1 MCPLVA
7 LYQTGPTLPTQGL
20 GATRDWHHGLLARI
34 ASRAAA
40 ATFGGW
46 TDSVDTASPPT
57 MTKWISTATAA
68 SVVACAW
75 LCSATLQAQP
85 PEHFAP
91 SRPET
96 LSWGWY
102 PVDKPPVL
110 TIESGDTVRIDTLS
124 HAGSAQREHP
134 ATLLR
139 DLGVAPEHILPDV
152 IDFWA
157 SRDGRPREGR
167 SGHVI
172 TGPIAIT
179 GARPGDML
187 EVQILE
193 LTTRAPFGINN
204 TGSRA
209 GVFGSG
215 YPGSRPD
222 DALRDIET
230 TRHVIHTG
238 MVDGREVA
246 LFSDDIHVP
255 LAPFMGIMAVAPVPV
270 LGQPGVDI
278 PGVQASRPPGDF
290 GGNMDVKELTVGST
304 LFLPVLHQ
312 EALFYVGDPHS
323 AQGDGEVS
331 GTAIEQSLA
340 GRFRF
345 ILHKNTPIAGPRAE
359 NETHYI
365 MMGIDL
371 DLDRALQKAVD
382 AVVAFLVAEKGLTPT
397 KAVSLASIA
406 VDFHIAEAVDFTQLV
421 TGKIPKSIFR

>member
-1 MCPLVA
+1 M
-7 LYQTGPTLPTQGL
+7 
-20 GATRDWHHGLLARI
+20 
-34 ASRAAA
+34 
-40 ATFGGW
+40 
-46 TDSVDTASPPT
+46 
-57 MTKWISTATAA
+57 A
-68 SVVACAW
+68 SVINMSRRCVLVQVAVTGTLM
-75 LCSATLQAQP
+75 LCGSAVAQP
-85 PEHFAP
+85 ADHYVP
-91 SRPET
+91 SRPEM
-96 LSWGWY
+96 LSWGWF
-102 PVDKPPVL
+102 PLDKPPLL
-110 TIESGDTVRIDTLS
+110 TIASGDTVRVDTLS
-124 HAGSAQREHP
+124 HTGSTQREHP

-139 DLGVAPEHILPDV
+139 DLGVAPEDILPDV

-179 GARPGDML
+179 GAEPGDVL
-187 EVQILE
+187 EIQILE

-204 TGSRA
+204 TGSSA

-215 YPGSRPD
+215 YPGSRPS
-222 DALRDIET
+222 DAVRDEIET

-255 LAPFMGIMAVAPVPV
+255 LAPFMGIMAVAPTPV
-270 LGQPGVDI
+270 LGEPGVDI
-278 PGVQASRPPGDF
+278 PGVQSSRPPGAF

-304 LFLPVLHQ
+304 LYLPVLHP

-331 GTAIEQSLA
+331 GTAIEQSLS

-345 ILHKNTPIAGPRAE
+345 VLHTDRSISGPRAE
-359 NETHYI
+359 NDTHYI

-382 AVVAFLVAEKGLTPT
+382 EVVAFLVAEKGLTPT

-406 VDFHIAEAVDFTQLV
+406 VDFHVAEAVDFTQLV
-421 TGKIPKSIFR
+421 TGKIPKQIFR

>member
-1 MCPLVA
+1 M
-7 LYQTGPTLPTQGL
+7 
-20 GATRDWHHGLLARI
+20 
-34 ASRAAA
+34 
-40 ATFGGW
+40 
-46 TDSVDTASPPT
+46 
-57 MTKWISTATAA
+57 A
-68 SVVACAW
+68 SVINMSRRCVLVKVAVTGTLM
-75 LCSATLQAQP
+75 LCGSAVAQP
-85 PEHFAP
+85 ADHYVP
-91 SRPET
+91 SRPEM
-96 LSWGWY
+96 LSWGWF
-102 PVDKPPVL
+102 PLDKPPLL
-110 TIESGDTVRIDTLS
+110 TIASGDTVRVDTLS
-124 HAGSAQREHP
+124 HAGSTQREHP

-139 DLGVAPEHILPDV
+139 DLGVAPEDILPDV

-172 TGPIAIT
+172 TGPIAIA
-179 GARPGDML
+179 GAEPGDVL
-187 EVQILE
+187 EIQILE

-204 TGSRA
+204 TGSSA

-215 YPGSRPD
+215 YPGSRPS
-222 DALRDIET
+222 DAVRDEIET

-255 LAPFMGIMAVAPVPV
+255 LAPFMGIMAVAPTPV
-270 LGQPGVDI
+270 LGEPGVDI
-278 PGVQASRPPGDF
+278 PGVQSSRPPGAF

-304 LFLPVLHQ
+304 LYLPVLHP

-331 GTAIEQSLA
+331 GTAIEQSLS

-345 ILHKNTPIAGPRAE
+345 VLHTDRSISGPRAE
-359 NETHYI
+359 NDTHYI

-382 AVVAFLVAEKGLTPT
+382 EVVAFLVAEKGLTPT

-406 VDFHIAEAVDFTQLV
+406 VDFHVAEAVDFTQLV
-421 TGKIPKSIFR
+421 TGKIPKQIFR

>member
-1 MCPLVA
+1 M
-7 LYQTGPTLPTQGL
+7 
-20 GATRDWHHGLLARI
+20 
-34 ASRAAA
+34 
-40 ATFGGW
+40 
-46 TDSVDTASPPT
+46 
-57 MTKWISTATAA
+57 A
-68 SVVACAW
+68 SVIRMSRRLVLATVAVASASM
-75 LCSATLQAQP
+75 LCGTALAQP
-85 PEHFAP
+85 ADHYVP
-91 SRPET
+91 SHPET
-96 LSWGWY
+96 LSWGWF
-102 PVDKPPVL
+102 PLDKPPVL
-110 TIESGDTVRIDTLS
+110 TIASGDTVRVDTLS
-124 HAGSAQREHP
+124 HAGSTQREHP

-139 DLGVAPEHILPDV
+139 DLGVAPEDILPDV

-179 GARPGDML
+179 GAEPGDML
-187 EVQILE
+187 EIQILE

-204 TGSRA
+204 TGSVA

-215 YPGSRPD
+215 YPGSRPN
-222 DALRDIET
+222 DAVRDEVET

-255 LAPFMGIMAVAPVPV
+255 LAPFMGIMAVAPTPV
-270 LGQPGVDI
+270 LGEPGVDI
-278 PGVQASRPPGDF
+278 PGVQSSRPPGAF

-304 LFLPVLHQ
+304 LYLPVLHP

-331 GTAIEQSLA
+331 GTAIEQSLS

-345 ILHKNTPIAGPRAE
+345 VLHTDRSISGPRAE
-359 NETHYI
+359 NDTHYI

-382 AVVAFLVAEKGLTPT
+382 EVVAFLVAEKGLTPT

-406 VDFHIAEAVDFTQLV
+406 VDFHVAEAVDFTQLV
-421 TGKIPKSIFR
+421 TGKIPKHIFR

>member
-1 MCPLVA
+1 M
-7 LYQTGPTLPTQGL
+7 
-20 GATRDWHHGLLARI
+20 
-34 ASRAAA
+34 
-40 ATFGGW
+40 
-46 TDSVDTASPPT
+46 
-57 MTKWISTATAA
+57 A
-68 SVVACAW
+68 SVINMSRRCVLVKVAVTGTLM
-75 LCSATLQAQP
+75 LCGSAVAQP
-85 PEHFAP
+85 ADHYVP
-91 SRPET
+91 SRPEM
-96 LSWGWY
+96 LSWGWF
-102 PVDKPPVL
+102 PLDKPPLL
-110 TIESGDTVRIDTLS
+110 TIASGDTVRVDTLS
-124 HAGSAQREHP
+124 HAGSTQREHP

-139 DLGVAPEHILPDV
+139 DLGVAPEDILPDV

-179 GARPGDML
+179 GAEPGDVL
-187 EVQILE
+187 EIQILE

-204 TGSRA
+204 TGSSA

-215 YPGSRPD
+215 YPGSRPS
-222 DALRDIET
+222 DAVRDEIET

-255 LAPFMGIMAVAPVPV
+255 LAPFMGIMAVAPTPV
-270 LGQPGVDI
+270 LGEPGVDI
-278 PGVQASRPPGDF
+278 PGVQSSRPPGAF

-304 LFLPVLHQ
+304 LYLPVLHP

-331 GTAIEQSLA
+331 GTAIEQSLS

-345 ILHKNTPIAGPRAE
+345 VLHTDRSISGPRAE
-359 NETHYI
+359 NDTHYI

-382 AVVAFLVAEKGLTPT
+382 EVVAFLVAEKGLTPT

-406 VDFHIAEAVDFTQLV
+406 VDFHVAEAVDFTQLV
-421 TGKIPKSIFR
+421 TGKIPKQIFR

>member
-1 MCPLVA
+1 M
-7 LYQTGPTLPTQGL
+7 
-20 GATRDWHHGLLARI
+20 
-34 ASRAAA
+34 
-40 ATFGGW
+40 
-46 TDSVDTASPPT
+46 
-57 MTKWISTATAA
+57 A
-68 SVVACAW
+68 SVIKMSRRLVLATVVVASASM
-75 LCSATLQAQP
+75 LCGTALAQP
-85 PEHFAP
+85 ADHYVP
-91 SRPET
+91 SHPET
-96 LSWGWY
+96 LSWGWF
-102 PVDKPPVL
+102 PLDKPPVL
-110 TIESGDTVRIDTLS
+110 TIASGDTVRVDTLS
-124 HAGSAQREHP
+124 HAGSTQREHP

-139 DLGVAPEHILPDV
+139 DLGVAPEDILPDV

-179 GARPGDML
+179 GAEPGDVL
-187 EVQILE
+187 EIQILE

-204 TGSRA
+204 TGSTA

-215 YPGSRPD
+215 YPGSRPN
-222 DALRDIET
+222 DAVRDEVET

-255 LAPFMGIMAVAPVPV
+255 LAPFMGIMAVAPTPV
-270 LGQPGVDI
+270 LGEPGVDI

-304 LFLPVLHQ
+304 LYLPVLHP

-331 GTAIEQSLA
+331 GTAIEQSLS

-345 ILHKNTPIAGPRAE
+345 VLHTDRSISGPRAE
-359 NETHYI
+359 NDTHYI

-371 DLDRALQKAVD
+371 DLNRALQKAVD
-382 AVVAFLVAEKGLTPT
+382 EVVAFLVAEKGLTPT

-406 VDFHIAEAVDFTQLV
+406 VDFHVAEAVDFTQLV
-421 TGKIPKSIFR
+421 TGKIPKHIFR

>member
-1 MCPLVA
+1 MANVINISRRLA
-7 LYQTGPTLPTQGL
+7 LATVVVTGV
-20 GATRDWHHGLLARI
+20 
-34 ASRAAA
+34 S
-40 ATFGGW
+40 
-46 TDSVDTASPPT
+46 
-57 MTKWISTATAA
+57 M
-68 SVVACAW
+68 
-75 LCSATLQAQP
+75 LCGSALAQP
-85 PEHFAP
+85 ADHYVP

-96 LSWGWY
+96 LSWGWF
-102 PVDKPPVL
+102 PLDKPPVV
-110 TIESGDTVRIDTLS
+110 TIVSGDTVRVDTLS
-124 HAGSAQREHP
+124 HAGSTQREHP

-139 DLGVAPEHILPDV
+139 DLGVESEDILPDV
-152 IDFWA
+152 IDFWT

-179 GARPGDML
+179 GAEPGDVL
-187 EVQILE
+187 EIQILE

-204 TGSRA
+204 TGSVA

-215 YPGSRPD
+215 YPGSRPN
-222 DALRDIET
+222 DAVRDEVET

-255 LAPFMGIMAVAPVPV
+255 LAPFMGIMAVAPTPV
-270 LGQPGVDI
+270 LGEPGVDI
-278 PGVQASRPPGDF
+278 PGVQSSRPPGAF

-304 LFLPVLHQ
+304 LYLPVLHP

-331 GTAIEQSLA
+331 GTAIEQSLS

-345 ILHKNTPIAGPRAE
+345 VLHTDRSISGPRAE
-359 NETHYI
+359 NDTHYI

-382 AVVAFLVAEKGLTPT
+382 EVVAFLVAEKGLTPT

-421 TGKIPKSIFR
+421 TGKIPKQIFR

>member
-1 MCPLVA
+1 M
-7 LYQTGPTLPTQGL
+7 
-20 GATRDWHHGLLARI
+20 
-34 ASRAAA
+34 
-40 ATFGGW
+40 
-46 TDSVDTASPPT
+46 
-57 MTKWISTATAA
+57 A
-68 SVVACAW
+68 SVINISRRLALATVTGASM
-75 LCSATLQAQP
+75 LCGSALAQP
-85 PEHFAP
+85 ADHYVP

-96 LSWGWY
+96 LSWGWF
-102 PVDKPPVL
+102 PLDKPPVV
-110 TIESGDTVRIDTLS
+110 TIASGDTVRVDTLS
-124 HAGSAQREHP
+124 HAGSTQREHP

-139 DLGVAPEHILPDV
+139 DLGVAPEDILPDV

-179 GARPGDML
+179 GAEPGDVL
-187 EVQILE
+187 EIHILE

-204 TGSRA
+204 TGSVA

-215 YPGSRPD
+215 YPGSRPN
-222 DALRDIET
+222 DAVRDEVET

-255 LAPFMGIMAVAPVPV
+255 LAPFMGIMAVAPTPV
-270 LGQPGVDI
+270 LGEPGVDI
-278 PGVQASRPPGDF
+278 PGVQSSRPPGAF

-304 LFLPVLHQ
+304 LYLPVLHP

-331 GTAIEQSLA
+331 GTAIEQSLS

-345 ILHKNTPIAGPRAE
+345 VLHTDRSISGPRAE
-359 NETHYI
+359 NDTHYI

-382 AVVAFLVAEKGLTPT
+382 EVVAFLVAEKGLTPT

-406 VDFHIAEAVDFTQLV
+406 VDFHVAEAVDFTQLV
-421 TGKIPKSIFR
+421 TGKIPKQIFR

>member
-1 MCPLVA
+1 M
-7 LYQTGPTLPTQGL
+7 
-20 GATRDWHHGLLARI
+20 
-34 ASRAAA
+34 
-40 ATFGGW
+40 
-46 TDSVDTASPPT
+46 
-57 MTKWISTATAA
+57 A
-68 SVVACAW
+68 SVINMSRRCVLVKVAVTGTLM
-75 LCSATLQAQP
+75 LCGSAVAQP
-85 PEHFAP
+85 ADHYVP
-91 SRPET
+91 SRPEM
-96 LSWGWY
+96 LSWGWF
-102 PVDKPPVL
+102 PLDKPPLL
-110 TIESGDTVRIDTLS
+110 TIASGDTVRVDTLS
-124 HAGSAQREHP
+124 HAGSTQREHP

-139 DLGVAPEHILPDV
+139 DLGVAPEDILPDV

-179 GARPGDML
+179 GAEPGDVL
-187 EVQILE
+187 EIQILE

-204 TGSRA
+204 TGSSA

-215 YPGSRPD
+215 YPGSRPS
-222 DALRDIET
+222 DAVRDEIET

-255 LAPFMGIMAVAPVPV
+255 LAPFMGIMAVAPTPV
-270 LGQPGVDI
+270 LGEPGVDI
-278 PGVQASRPPGDF
+278 PGVQSSRPPGAF
-290 GGNMDVKELTVGST
+290 GGNMDVKELMVGST
-304 LFLPVLHQ
+304 LYLPVLHP

-331 GTAIEQSLA
+331 GTAIEQSLS

-345 ILHKNTPIAGPRAE
+345 VLHTDRSISGPRAE
-359 NETHYI
+359 NDTHYI

-382 AVVAFLVAEKGLTPT
+382 EVVAFLVAEKGLTPT

-406 VDFHIAEAVDFTQLV
+406 VDFHVAEAVDFTQLV
-421 TGKIPKSIFR
+421 TGKIPKQIFR

>member
-1 MCPLVA
+1 M
-7 LYQTGPTLPTQGL
+7 
-20 GATRDWHHGLLARI
+20 
-34 ASRAAA
+34 
-40 ATFGGW
+40 
-46 TDSVDTASPPT
+46 
-57 MTKWISTATAA
+57 A
-68 SVVACAW
+68 SVIKMSRRLVLATVVVASASM
-75 LCSATLQAQP
+75 LCGTALAQP
-85 PEHFAP
+85 ADHYVP
-91 SRPET
+91 SHPET
-96 LSWGWY
+96 LSWGWF
-102 PVDKPPVL
+102 PLDKPPVL
-110 TIESGDTVRIDTLS
+110 TIASGDTVRVDTLS
-124 HAGSAQREHP
+124 HAGSTQREHP

-139 DLGVAPEHILPDV
+139 DLGVAPEDILPDV

-179 GARPGDML
+179 GAEPGDVL
-187 EVQILE
+187 EIQILE

-204 TGSRA
+204 TGSTA

-215 YPGSRPD
+215 YPGSRPN
-222 DALRDIET
+222 DAVRDEVET

-255 LAPFMGIMAVAPVPV
+255 LAPFMGIMAVAPTPV
-270 LGQPGVDI
+270 LGEPGVDI
-278 PGVQASRPPGDF
+278 PGVQASRLPGDF
-290 GGNMDVKELTVGST
+290 GGNVDVEELTAGST
-304 LFLPVLHQ
+304 LYLPVLHP

-331 GTAIEQSLA
+331 GTAIEQSLS

-345 ILHKNTPIAGPRAE
+345 VLHTDRSISGPRAE
-359 NETHYI
+359 NDTHYI

-382 AVVAFLVAEKGLTPT
+382 EVVAFLVAEKGLTPT

-406 VDFHIAEAVDFTQLV
+406 VDFHVAEAVDFTQLV
-421 TGKIPKSIFR
+421 TGKIPKHIFR

>member
-1 MCPLVA
+1 M
-7 LYQTGPTLPTQGL
+7 
-20 GATRDWHHGLLARI
+20 
-34 ASRAAA
+34 
-40 ATFGGW
+40 
-46 TDSVDTASPPT
+46 
-57 MTKWISTATAA
+57 A
-68 SVVACAW
+68 SVINMSRRCALVKVAVTGTLM
-75 LCSATLQAQP
+75 LCGSAVAQP
-85 PEHFAP
+85 ADHYVP
-91 SRPET
+91 SRPEM
-96 LSWGWY
+96 LSWGWF
-102 PVDKPPVL
+102 PLDKPPLL
-110 TIESGDTVRIDTLS
+110 TIASGDTVRVDTLS
-124 HAGSAQREHP
+124 HAGSTQREHP

-139 DLGVAPEHILPDV
+139 DLGVAPEDILPDV

-172 TGPIAIT
+172 TGPIAIA
-179 GARPGDML
+179 GAEPGDVL
-187 EVQILE
+187 EIQILE

-204 TGSRA
+204 TGSSA

-215 YPGSRPD
+215 YPGSRPS
-222 DALRDIET
+222 DAVRDEIET

-255 LAPFMGIMAVAPVPV
+255 LAPFMGIMAVAPTPV
-270 LGQPGVDI
+270 LGEPGVDI
-278 PGVQASRPPGDF
+278 PGVQSSRPPGAF
-290 GGNMDVKELTVGST
+290 GGNMDVKELTAGST
-304 LFLPVLHQ
+304 LYLPVLHP

-331 GTAIEQSLA
+331 GTAIEQSLS

-345 ILHKNTPIAGPRAE
+345 VLHTDRSISGPRAE
-359 NETHYI
+359 NDTHYI

-382 AVVAFLVAEKGLTPT
+382 EVVAFLVAEKGLTPT

-406 VDFHIAEAVDFTQLV
+406 VDFHVAEAVDFTQLV
-421 TGKIPKSIFR
+421 TGKIPKQIFR